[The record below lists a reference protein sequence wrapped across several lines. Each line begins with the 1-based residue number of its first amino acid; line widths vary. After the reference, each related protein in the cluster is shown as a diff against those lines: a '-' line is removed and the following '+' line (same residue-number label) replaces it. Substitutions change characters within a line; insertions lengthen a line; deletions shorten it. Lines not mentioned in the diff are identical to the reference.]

1 MAVHG
6 GRMTGTDD
14 GGEVGRAADRVAGTL
29 LGVAV
34 GDALGAGYEFSSPP
48 RGDAAM
54 IGGGLGPWAPGEWTD
69 DTQQTVA
76 LAECTA
82 TGAVDLDAVA
92 QALLG
97 WWASRPP
104 DVGISTAAVLGSAAR
119 AVGAGRAGAHDAAG
133 GPDSPAVSLV
143 RAAADHLAAH
153 PTGGAGNGALM
164 RTAPIALVHLGDDTA
179 IATAARSVATLTHAD
194 PLAGDSC
201 VLWCIAIDR
210 AVREGRLDGVRD
222 GLAFVD
228 ADRRPGWSAWVDEA
242 ETLDPASF
250 RPNGFTVRAL
260 QAAYAAIRQTPVP
273 PGVGAPRHLQDA
285 LHAAVRIGDDTDTV
299 AAIAGALL
307 GARWGASA
315 VPDDWRALLHGRP
328 VRPGGPGYRADD
340 LIALALRTTGRTAG
354 DTPA

>member
-1 MAVHG
+1 MTGAGTDDGGGGRMAVHG

-119 AVGAGRAGAHDAAG
+119 AVERPAA
-133 GPDSPAVSLV
+133 PVPTTPPAVPT
-143 RAAADHLAAH
+143 H
-153 PTGGAGNGALM
+153 P
-164 RTAPIALVHLGDDTA
+164 R
-179 IATAARSVATLTHAD
+179 
-194 PLAGDSC
+194 
-201 VLWCIAIDR
+201 
-210 AVREGRLDGVRD
+210 
-222 GLAFVD
+222 
-228 ADRRPGWSAWVDEA
+228 
-242 ETLDPASF
+242 
-250 RPNGFTVRAL
+250 
-260 QAAYAAIRQTPVP
+260 
-273 PGVGAPRHLQDA
+273 
-285 LHAAVRIGDDTDTV
+285 
-299 AAIAGALL
+299 
-307 GARWGASA
+307 
-315 VPDDWRALLHGRP
+315 
-328 VRPGGPGYRADD
+328 
-340 LIALALRTTGRTAG
+340 
-354 DTPA
+354 